1 MKNRM
6 VIYTATK
13 VFRTAFKGA
22 FAVGLGFSIGRNLG
36 GFTNSILN
44 DVVYDNILRFAAV
57 KGSKQVKDL
66 CDKHGIPYNTET
78 KETNSS
84 VLKNK
89 IGFDCKQVKKEG
101 FEETRC
107 SLSFMFMK
115 VGAIGMT
122 NCEAADILKC
132 MLNNFVFP
140 RGCGKTLTLAMYH
153 EAILKAI
160 SVLEEK
166 KR

>member
-57 KGSKQVKDL
+57 KGSKQAKDL
-66 CDKHGIPYNTET
+66 CDKHGILYNTET

-89 IGFDCKQVKKEG
+89 IGFDCK
-101 FEETRC
+101 
-107 SLSFMFMK
+107 
-115 VGAIGMT
+115 
-122 NCEAADILKC
+122 
-132 MLNNFVFP
+132 
-140 RGCGKTLTLAMYH
+140 
-153 EAILKAI
+153 
-160 SVLEEK
+160 
-166 KR
+166 

>member
-57 KGSKQVKDL
+57 KGSKQAKDL
-66 CDKHGIPYNTET
+66 CDKHSIPYNTET

-89 IGFDCKQVKKEG
+89 IGFDCK
-101 FEETRC
+101 
-107 SLSFMFMK
+107 
-115 VGAIGMT
+115 
-122 NCEAADILKC
+122 
-132 MLNNFVFP
+132 
-140 RGCGKTLTLAMYH
+140 
-153 EAILKAI
+153 
-160 SVLEEK
+160 
-166 KR
+166 